1 MDVVINLLKT
11 NFAVLITGLFAVLFF
26 IDKVWDIISTYKKKL
41 RIKTGKEQ
49 DQESIDKRIKVL
61 EEHDSWQYTELLK
74 MSKGIESISDR
85 LIEKEINDWR
95 YEILDMASAISTG
108 RSYSKEQYDHVIAI
122 HAKYEELL
130 KELGRTN
137 GQVDASMEVILET
150 YKEKKKNGF

>member
-1 MDVVINLLKT
+1 MDVILDFLKT
-11 NFAVLITGLFAVLFF
+11 DFVVLVTGLFAVLFF
-26 IDKVWDIISTYKKKL
+26 VDKVWDIISTYKKKL

-49 DQESIDKRIKVL
+49 DQDSINKRIKVL
-61 EEHDSWQYTELLK
+61 EEHDNWQYTELLK
-74 MSKGIESISDR
+74 MSKGIENISDR

-108 RSYSKEQYDHVIAI
+108 RAYSKEQYDHVIAI

-137 GQVDASMEVILET
+137 GQVDASMEVILDT
-150 YKEKKKNGF
+150 YKEKLKNGF

>member
-108 RSYSKEQYDHVIAI
+108 RAYSKEQYDHVIAI
-122 HAKYEELL
+122 HACYEELL
-130 KELGRTN
+130 EELGRTN

-150 YKEKKKNGF
+150 YKEKLKNGF

>member
-26 IDKVWDIISTYKKKL
+26 IDKVWDIISTYKNKL

-150 YKEKKKNGF
+150 YKEKLKNGF

>member
-49 DQESIDKRIKVL
+49 GQESIDKRIKVL

-150 YKEKKKNGF
+150 YKEKLKNGF

>member
-61 EEHDSWQYTELLK
+61 EEHDNWQYTELLK

-137 GQVDASMEVILET
+137 RQVDASMEVILET
-150 YKEKKKNGF
+150 YKEKLKNGF